1 MQTDDSMPSPR
12 RAKLLAYLQL
22 FRLPNVFTAV
32 ADVAMGFLIT
42 HDMQETAPTPRLV
55 GAFALIVLASML
67 LYTAG
72 MVLNDVFDAHVDAR
86 ERPERPIPSGRVSW
100 NAARLLG
107 LEMLLLG
114 VALGFVASFLV
125 GDPRPGA
132 LASALAASV
141 LLYDT
146 WAKKTALGPFAM
158 GGCRFFN
165 ALLGMSLAGFAWDA
179 GNWMVAGGVGI
190 YIAGVTWFARTEDRD
205 SSRLHLALA
214 TLVMGLGFFFLGWFP
229 AWTNRIT
236 PPPNSWLFFW
246 AVLALLIGWRCLRAI
261 AAPSPAHV
269 QTAVKQSILSLIIL
283 DAAVAYAAQ
292 GPQGIVWVLA
302 VLALLLPTLFLGKW
316 IYST

>member
-1 MQTDDSMPSPR
+1 
-12 RAKLLAYLQL
+12 
-22 FRLPNVFTAV
+22 
-32 ADVAMGFLIT
+32 MGFLIT
-42 HDMQETAPTPRLV
+42 HDMQETAPAPRLV
-55 GAFALIVLASML
+55 AAFALIVLASML
-67 LYTAG
+67 LYIAG
-72 MVLNDVFDAHVDAR
+72 MVLNDVFDAHIDAR
-86 ERPERPIPSGRVSW
+86 ERPERPIPSGRISW
-100 NAARLLG
+100 DAARLLG

-114 VALGFVASFLV
+114 VGLGFVASFLV
-125 GDPRPGA
+125 GDARPGA

-146 WAKKTALGPFAM
+146 WAKKTALGPIAM

-179 GNWMVAGGVGI
+179 GNWMVAAGVGV
-190 YIAGVTWFARTEDRD
+190 YIAGVTWFARTEARE

-214 TLVMGLGFFFLGWFP
+214 TLVMGLGVFLLWWFP
-229 AWTNRIT
+229 AWTNRLQ
-236 PPPNSWLFFW
+236 PPDSWLFFW
-246 AVLALLIGWRCLRAI
+246 AVLALLIGWRCLRAV
-261 AAPSPAHV
+261 ASPSPAHV

-292 GPQGIVWVLA
+292 GTEGIVWVLA